1 MNHSSV
7 LFVCNDNLC
16 RSPTANA
23 VLGQKL
29 VDAGLEP
36 WVDVDSAGTH
46 DFAVAEPADIRAQK
60 HATRRGYDLSAFR
73 ARLLLAEDFERFD
86 LILVMDDSNMQT
98 LQMRCPP
105 QCRGKLHYFTE
116 FLDAQESLD
125 IADPFYGDE
134 RDFEQVLDQIED
146 GCDGVLQKARQAVA

>member
-1 MNHSSV
+1 MKHYSI

-16 RSPTANA
+16 RSPTAEG
-23 VLGQKL
+23 VLRQKL
-29 VDAGLEP
+29 IDEHLQERVR
-36 WVDVDSAGTH
+36 VDSAGTH
-46 DFAVAEPADIRAQK
+46 DFNVGEPADIRAQK